1 MRKLKN
7 DFKTQ
12 NKNQEAYYD
21 LFEDYGLIE
30 SSFAQQYGIRLR
42 IENDMTW
49 DEFSTLLS
57 GLNADTPLGSIV
69 TIRSEKDPKKIKE
82 FSAEQKRIRN
92 EYINRKNKKLKSD
105 KLDDSQLTELR
116 GIEAAFKAMAISQ

>member
-1 MRKLKN
+1 MRKRKN

-12 NKNQEAYYD
+12 NKNQESYYD

-92 EYINRKNKKLKSD
+92 EYISRRNKKLKSE
-105 KLDDSQLTELR
+105 KLDDSQLTELK
-116 GIEAAFKAMAISQ
+116 GIEAAFKAMAISK